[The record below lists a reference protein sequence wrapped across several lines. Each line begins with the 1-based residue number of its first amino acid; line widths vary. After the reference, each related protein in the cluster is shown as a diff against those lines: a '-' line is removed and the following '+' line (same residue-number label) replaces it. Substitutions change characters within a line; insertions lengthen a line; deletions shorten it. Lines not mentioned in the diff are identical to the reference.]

1 MAETNICITLDCG
14 ATLEIMPI
22 GTRFQVLEILGD
34 QDSWH
39 GKQKTRAIGGLHSTV
54 WGAIEEVRRYDL
66 AQYEVLSL
74 EDLLSA
80 VNSTNA
86 KIKEYFEL
94 HSEYLANTA
103 MQ

>member
-1 MAETNICITLDCG
+1 M
-14 ATLEIMPI
+14 
-22 GTRFQVLEILGD
+22 
-34 QDSWH
+34 
-39 GKQKTRAIGGLHSTV
+39 HSTV

-103 MQ
+103 M